1 MPKTPLKIALL
12 TGNNSPGEHYLVRL
26 LRSEFENVI
35 VVAVKPSKPAR
46 RTLRYILG
54 TTWRIAYLSAKNM
67 LLSYKYPIRTL
78 IRTKPKADIEQ
89 PDINSEIVFK
99 TLEEFSPNVICI
111 YGTKKIEDRILELA
125 DKSLNIHNGFVPY
138 YRGVSSGHWTS
149 LESNFSYFN
158 YSIHKATSIIDA
170 GEIYSSQPVSPY
182 FFESLP
188 DHQYRQSI
196 LAARAMLIA
205 VKNIS
210 SGKDQSFE
218 QPDLGG
224 RNLRHKHKPAGF
236 TSNARSKFV
245 SKNGRL
251 YKRIVPRSNRL
262 ENFLVKYVF
271 SELPKNLAN
280 GWFVLNYH
288 AITLEDDFEG
298 HGLPG
303 IITSF
308 KRFKEHV
315 DFYSRE
321 FDLVSIP
328 EGLKQVE
335 SGSATNTRYLS
346 ITFDDAFKLPD
357 AVLEILGSKNC
368 KPGLFLNSDPII
380 RKTPLDNHSKY
391 LRWLFNK
398 TNPDETYET
407 WVKSQY
413 LDLEDIHQMLNQNLV
428 DIGSHTASH
437 ARLNHLQIDVLKDQI
452 YGAHKELEQHLNTN
466 IPYFAFPYGGLRDR
480 TFLAEYEA
488 MQVSDQ
494 YFACE
499 GGINQNLVSGAI
511 LRIGAHNE
519 SEPELIKLLLRQ
531 YVR

>member
-12 TGNNSPGEHYLVRL
+12 TGNNSLGEHYLVRL

-35 VVAVKPSKPAR
+35 VVAAKPSKPAR
-46 RTLRYILG
+46 RTMRYILG

-67 LLSYKYPIRTL
+67 LLGYEYPIRAL
-78 IRTKPKADIEQ
+78 IRTKPKANIEEL
-89 PDINSEIVFK
+89 DINSELVFK
-99 TLEEFSPNVICI
+99 TLDKFSPNIICI

-149 LESNFSYFN
+149 LESNFTYLH
-158 YSIHKATSIIDA
+158 YSIHKPTSNIDA

-196 LAARAMLIA
+196 LSARAMLRT

-210 SGKDQSFE
+210 SRKDQSFE
-218 QPDLGG
+218 QPSLGA

-236 TSNARSKFV
+236 TSEARSKFV
-245 SKNGRL
+245 SKNGML
-251 YKRIVPRSNRL
+251 YKRTNPRSNRI
-262 ENFLVKYVF
+262 ENFLVKHVF
-271 SELPKNLAN
+271 NDLPKNFVN

-288 AITLEDDFEG
+288 AITSDDDFEG
-298 HGLPG
+298 QGLPG
-303 IITSF
+303 IITSL

-315 DFYSRE
+315 NFYSRE
-321 FDLVSIP
+321 FELVSLS

-335 SGSATNTRYLS
+335 SGSARNTRYLS

-357 AVLEILGSKNC
+357 AVLELLESKNC
-368 KPGLFLNSDPII
+368 KPGLFLNSDPVI
-380 RKTPLDNHSKY
+380 RQTPLDNHAKY

-398 TNPDETYET
+398 IKPSETYET

-413 LDLEDIHQMLNQNLV
+413 LDLEDLHQMLNRNLV

-437 ARLNHLQIDVLKDQI
+437 ARLNHLQLDVLKDQI
-452 YGAHKELEQHLNTN
+452 YGAHKELEQHLNRN
-466 IPYFAFPYGGLRDR
+466 IPYFAFPYGSLRDR
-480 TFLAEYEA
+480 TFLAEHEA

-499 GGINQNLVSGAI
+499 GGVNQNLVSGAI

-519 SEPELIKLLLRQ
+519 SESELIKLLLRQ

>member
-1 MPKTPLKIALL
+1 MPKTPLKIAIL
-12 TGNNSPGEHYLVRL
+12 TGNNSPGERHLVRL

-35 VVAVKPSKPAR
+35 VIAVKPSRPAH
-46 RTLRYILG
+46 RTMHYILG
-54 TTWRIAYLSAKNM
+54 IAWRIAYLSAKNM
-67 LLSYKYPIRTL
+67 LLGYKYPIRPL
-78 IRTKPKADIEQ
+78 IRTKPKADIEEL
-89 PDINSEIVFK
+89 DINSEMVFE
-99 TLEEFSPNVICI
+99 TLDEFSPNVICI
-111 YGTKKIEDRILELA
+111 YGTKKIEHRILELA
-125 DKSLNIHNGFVPY
+125 DKSLNIHNGFLPY
-138 YRGVSSGHWTS
+138 YRGVSSGHWVS
-149 LESNFSYFN
+149 LESNFRYLN
-158 YSIHKATSIIDA
+158 YSIHKATSTIDA

-196 LAARAMLIA
+196 LAALAMLRT

-210 SGKDQSFE
+210 SGKDQSFK

-224 RNLRHKHKPAGF
+224 RNLKHKHKPYGF
-236 TSNARSKFV
+236 TSKARSKFV
-245 SKNGRL
+245 SKNGML
-251 YKRIVPRSNRL
+251 YKRTTPRSNRL
-262 ENFLVKYVF
+262 ENFLVKHAF
-271 SELPKNLAN
+271 SDLPKYFVN
-280 GWFVLNYH
+280 GWFIVNYH

-298 HGLPG
+298 QGLPG
-303 IITSF
+303 IITSL

-315 DFYSRE
+315 NLYSRE
-321 FDLVSIP
+321 FDLVSLS

-335 SGSATNTRYLS
+335 SGSAKNTRYLS
-346 ITFDDAFKLPD
+346 ITFDDALKLPD
-357 AVLEILGSKNC
+357 AVLEILGSKKI

-380 RKTPLDNHSKY
+380 RQTPLDNHSKY
-391 LRWLFNK
+391 LHWLFSK
-398 TNPDETYET
+398 TQPAETYET

-428 DIGSHTASH
+428 DVGSHTASH
-437 ARLNHLQIDVLKDQI
+437 ARLNHLQIDGLKDQI
-452 YGAHKELEQHLNTN
+452 YGAHKELEQHLNIN

-499 GGINQNLVSGAI
+499 GGVNQNLVPGAI
-511 LRIGAHNE
+511 LRIGVHNE